1 MPFATPKWHT
11 LNMLKDW
18 QNPLETSS
26 RISENE
32 LSKIWSQHLSGKG
45 QKGKG
50 LASDVDKPENRT
62 IEF

>member
-1 MPFATPKWHT
+1 
-11 LNMLKDW
+11 MLKDW

-32 LSKIWSQHLSGKG
+32 LRKIWSQHLSGKG